1 MYVQPQYQLLQFFNP
16 GPLLQDE
23 GALRLSQVLRPLQAR
38 EPLLLLHEHRP
49 TEPAVREWA
58 WHYGRG
64 IMGVHCNSGYTVWY
78 IEFGHLVEDYP

>member
-1 MYVQPQYQLLQFFNP
+1 MKELYDYPKYSAP
-16 GPLLQDE
+16 SSE
-23 GALRLSQVLRPLQAR
+23 GAAT
-38 EPLLLLHEHRP
+38 LLHEHRP